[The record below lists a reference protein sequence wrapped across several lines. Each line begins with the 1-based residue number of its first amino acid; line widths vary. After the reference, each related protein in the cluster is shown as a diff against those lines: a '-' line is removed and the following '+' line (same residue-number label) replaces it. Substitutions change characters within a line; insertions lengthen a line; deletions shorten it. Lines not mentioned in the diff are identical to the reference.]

1 MKIVNKKFI
10 SLLHDTIIVVIAIV
24 LSYMLRFNF
33 SIPKVYQDQ
42 LLFLI
47 IPFILISLLI
57 NKYYGIYKISWR
69 FISITDIK
77 RIMISE
83 IYVVILLYLFVANPF
98 MNIIKLT
105 NLNAI
110 MPLSVFLIFPILQF
124 LGLIFNR
131 ILFSLITSSNQI
143 SNRKISKKNIILI
156 NINKNTP
163 SIISEITQSSDWNI
177 IAILDNDEQ
186 MHNRVIGGISV
197 EGSISCI
204 SNLVKRNSIDR
215 VVLCGEL
222 QNSKDASFLIET
234 TTNLGLKLL
243 TIPAT
248 TNFVSEK
255 YTYSSIRPV
264 QIEDLLGRET
274 VQLDFKNLTN
284 FIANKNCLVSG
295 AGGSIGSEICRQL
308 INLDPRN
315 IICVDLSEAS
325 LYKIEQE
332 FSCSK
337 IKIHYILD
345 DIRNEKKLDK
355 IFKKFKIDIV
365 FHAAAYKHVPL
376 LEKSNVES
384 AIKNNV
390 FGTKVLSDLA
400 IQNKVKK
407 FVYVSTDKAVNPK
420 GVMGQTKRLAELICQ
435 NYQNKSKD
443 TFFLIVRFGNV
454 LNSSGSVIPKFRE
467 QIASGGP
474 LTVTHKDITRYFMSI
489 SEAAQLVIKASHL
502 STGKEIYVLEMGK
515 PIKILN
521 LAKQMIKLSGF
532 REDEIDIIFTGLR
545 RGEKLYE
552 ELLYNEETSIKTSQ
566 NKLRISVAENYKK
579 IDFNLLL
586 SWINSLSS
594 KDEKVIKKELSN
606 FIKN

>member
-1 MKIVNKKFI
+1 MKIVNKKLL
-10 SLLHDTIIVVIAIV
+10 SLLHDTIVAIIAIV

-47 IPFILISLLI
+47 VPIILISLFI
-57 NKYYGIYKISWR
+57 NKYHEIYKISWR
-69 FISITDIK
+69 FISISDIK

-83 IYVVILLYLFVANPF
+83 INIVIILYLLVANPF
-98 MNIIKLT
+98 INIMNLT
-105 NLNAI
+105 EFNKV
-110 MPLSVFLIFPILQF
+110 MPFSVFIIFPILQF
-124 LGLIFNR
+124 LGLICNR
-131 ILFSLITSSNQI
+131 ILFRFITSSN
-143 SNRKISKKNIILI
+143 KISKKKATKKNIILI

-163 SIISEITQSSDWNI
+163 SIINEITQSSDWNI
-177 IAILDNDEQ
+177 VAILDNDEQ
-186 MHNRVIGGISV
+186 MHNRIIEGISV
-197 EGSISCI
+197 EGSISSI
-204 SNLVKRNSIDR
+204 SNLVKRYSIDR

-222 QNSKDASFLIET
+222 KNSKDASFLIEIT
-234 TTNLGLKLL
+234 NNLGLKLL
-243 TIPAT
+243 TLPAT

-284 FIANKNCLVSG
+284 FISNKNCLVSG

-308 INLDPRN
+308 INLKPKK
-315 IICVDLSEAS
+315 IVCIDLSEAS

-332 FSCSK
+332 FNYSK
-337 IKIHYILD
+337 VNIQYFID
-345 DIRNEKKLDK
+345 DIRNENKLDK
-355 IFKKFKIDIV
+355 IFKKNKIDIV

-384 AIKNNV
+384 AIRNNV
-390 FGTKVLSDLA
+390 FGTKVISDLA

-407 FVYVSTDKAVNPK
+407 FVYISTDKAVNPK

-435 NYQNKSKD
+435 NHQNNSKE
-443 TFFLIVRFGNV
+443 TLFLIVRFGNV

-502 STGKEIYVLEMGK
+502 SEGKEIYVLEMGK
-515 PIKILN
+515 PIKIFN

-532 REDEIDIIFTGLR
+532 KEDEIDIIFTGLR
-545 RGEKLYE
+545 GGEKLYE
-552 ELLYNEETSIKTSQ
+552 ELLYDEETSIKTSQ
-566 NKLRISVAENYKK
+566 NKLRISVAENFKK
-579 IDFNLLL
+579 IDFKLLV
-586 SWINSLSS
+586 SWIQSLSS
-594 KDEKVIKKELSN
+594 KDEKLIKKELLN

>member
-1 MKIVNKKFI
+1 MKIVNKKLL
-10 SLLHDTIIVVIAIV
+10 SLSHDTIVAIIAVV

-47 IPFILISLLI
+47 IPFIVISLLI
-57 NKYYGIYKISWR
+57 NKYHGIYKISWR
-69 FISITDIK
+69 FISVTDIK
-77 RIMISE
+77 KIMISE
-83 IYVVILLYLFVANPF
+83 IYVVIFLYLLIANPF

-105 NLNAI
+105 NINAI
-110 MPLSVFLIFPILQF
+110 MPLSVFIIFPILHF
-124 LGLIFNR
+124 LGLICNR
-131 ILFSLITSSNQI
+131 ILFRFITSSKKI
-143 SNRKISKKNIILI
+143 SNRKVSKKNIILI
-156 NINKNTP
+156 NITKNTP
-163 SIISEITQSSDWNI
+163 SIINEITQSSDWNI
-177 IAILDNDEQ
+177 VAILDNDEQ
-186 MHNRVIGGISV
+186 MHNRVIEGISV
-197 EGSISCI
+197 EGSISFI
-204 SNLVKRNSIDR
+204 SNLVKQHSIDR

-222 QNSKDASFLIET
+222 KNSKDASFLIEM

-243 TIPAT
+243 TIPSS

-274 VQLDFKNLTN
+274 VQLDFKNLKN

-308 INLDPRN
+308 INLNPKN

-337 IKIHYILD
+337 TNIHYFID
-345 DIRNEKKLDK
+345 DIRSKNKLDK
-355 IFKKFKIDIV
+355 IFKKFKIDLV

-384 AIKNNV
+384 AVRNNV
-390 FGTKVLSDLA
+390 YGTLVLSDLA
-400 IQNKVKK
+400 IENKVKK
-407 FVYVSTDKAVNPK
+407 FIYVSTDKAVNPK

-435 NYQNKSKD
+435 NHQNKSKD
-443 TFFLIVRFGNV
+443 TSFLIVRFGNV

-467 QIASGGP
+467 QIANGGP
-474 LTVTHKDITRYFMSI
+474 LTVTHKEITRYFMSI

-532 REDEIDIIFTGLR
+532 TEEEIDIVFTGLR

-586 SWINSLSS
+586 SWINSLNS
-594 KDEKVIKKELSN
+594 KDEKVIKKELFN

>member
-222 QNSKDASFLIET
+222 QNSQDASFLIET

>member
-532 REDEIDIIFTGLR
+532 KEDEIDIIFTGLR

>member
-1 MKIVNKKFI
+1 LKIVNKKFI